1 MKSCTFCDAETNFV
15 YILNAREPDTDTD
28 INIPNVCRDCKPEMA
43 THIIAGCFMCHDG
56 PKAVDG
62 KYECRAIHDIRS
74 DSTTAYVYYYCSLEC
89 KNNDIHF
96 HRRIKT
102 MFSLNTTLAKKC
114 CNYCKLISSDLKCC
128 SNCKNT
134 WYCSS
139 ECQKANWKKHKKDCI
154 HRITT

>member
-89 KNNDIHF
+89 KNSDIHF
-96 HRRIKT
+96 HRRIQS
-102 MFSLNTTLAKKC
+102 MFNLNASKAKKC
-114 CNYCKLISSDLKCC
+114 CN
-128 SNCKNT
+128 
-134 WYCSS
+134 
-139 ECQKANWKKHKKDCI
+139 
-154 HRITT
+154 